1 MSEVNVINIIKP
13 FQDQKPGTSGLRKS
27 TLKFQEEHYLEI
39 FIEAILQSLEDLKG
53 STLVVG
59 GDGRYGN
66 IEAIEKIVA
75 FTPLFGA
82 LTFPLIVPITISKFG
97 VNYGILSAL
106 LISSLWFIAMLRTS
120 EMPH

>member
-1 MSEVNVINIIKP
+1 MKKTMLRPNGFNKLMQKKII
-13 FQDQKPGTSGLRKS
+13 
-27 TLKFQEEHYLEI
+27 
-39 FIEAILQSLEDLKG
+39 
-53 STLVVG
+53 
-59 GDGRYGN
+59 
-66 IEAIEKIVA
+66 A